1 MNREEMLFS
10 RNTRRFF
17 KEDQEI
23 VREYNKTLINFP
35 SGRTVA
41 EEEDL
46 IINKF
51 GGKKLDLG
59 YFYEHLDDFVF
70 DSGGSDYL
78 KGFSICD
85 IIAIVTEE
93 VIPEEYFFGL
103 YLIEPEKDERYTK
116 PYENQLLVFISSCDK
131 INVYIASFLSN
142 HTLRTNEYEEK
153 YSSALCYFADGIFV
167 YPSEIPPEVL
177 YREKTRIIS
186 DLQMRVLDYDK
197 KLIETKG
204 NNVSSGRTIKEEE
217 DIIFNKFGGKKIDP
231 EYFYEHI
238 NELIVCVTDPEYYK
252 TISVGKIIADVS
264 EEIIPDEYFYG
275 LYLLT
280 LDKDDRFP
288 FKFQNKLVVY
298 IASRDGVNVYVSAFV
313 TNRPCRSR
321 EFEKML
327 SSQLY
332 YAEDGIVV
340 FEDELP

>member
-35 SGRTVA
+35 SDRTVA

-51 GGKKLDLG
+51 SGKKLDLG

-85 IIAIVTEE
+85 IIAI
-93 VIPEEYFFGL
+93 
-103 YLIEPEKDERYTK
+103 
-116 PYENQLLVFISSCDK
+116 LLVYISSCDK

-153 YSSALCYFADGIFV
+153 FSSALCYFADGIFV

-186 DLQMRVLDYDK
+186 DLQKRVLDYDK

-204 NNVSSGRTIKEEE
+204 NIVSSGRSIKEEE
-217 DIIFNKFGGKKIDP
+217 DIIFNKFGGKKIEP

-280 LDKDDRFP
+280 LDKDERFP

-298 IASRDGVNVYVSAFV
+298 IASRDGVNVYISAFV